1 MQNKIQ
7 DKVIEVLQISP
18 IVPVVVIEDLKDAV
32 PLAQSLIEGGIPII
46 EVTLRSNCALEA
58 IELIAKNVP
67 KMHVGAGTILNLNQL
82 EQAQNRGAEFLISPG
97 LTPSLLEYAKK
108 KDMPLIPGVSSS
120 SEVMQALELG
130 YNALKFFPAEYC
142 GGAKLLNAFNG
153 PFKGVKFCPTGGIS
167 VDNMHAYLKLENV
180 LCVGGSWLTPR
191 NLVQNKEWDKIIE
204 LCKQALANIKT

>member
-1 MQNKIQ
+1 MQ
-7 DKVIEVLQISP
+7 DKIIEILQISP
-18 IVPVVVIEDLKDAV
+18 IVPVVVIEDIKDAV
-32 PLAQSLIEGGIPII
+32 PLAQSLIEGGIQII
-46 EVTLRSNCALEA
+46 EVTLRSSCALEA

-67 KMHVGAGTILNLNQL
+67 KMRVGAGTILNPTQL

-97 LTPSLLEYAKK
+97 LTIKLLEYAKK

-142 GGAKLLNAFNG
+142 GGVKLLNAFNG

-167 VDNMHAYLKLENV
+167 ADNMRSYLNLENV
-180 LCVGGSWLTPR
+180 LCVGGSWLTPK
-191 NLVQNKEWDKIIE
+191 NLIQNKEWDKITEI
-204 LCKQALANIKT
+204 CKRSLALR

>member
-1 MQNKIQ
+1 MQ
-7 DKVIEVLQISP
+7 DKTIEVLQISP
-18 IVPVVVIEDLKDAV
+18 IVPVVVIENIKDAV
-32 PLAQSLIEGGIPII
+32 PLAQSLVEGGIQII
-46 EVTLRSNCALEA
+46 EVTLRSSCALEA

-67 KMHVGAGTILNLNQL
+67 KMRVGAGTILNPTQL

-97 LTPSLLEYAKK
+97 LTIKLLEYAKK

-142 GGAKLLNAFNG
+142 GGVKLLNAFNG

-167 VDNMHAYLKLENV
+167 ADDMRSYLNLENV
-180 LCVGGSWLTPR
+180 LCVGGSWLTPK
-191 NLVQNKEWDKIIE
+191 NLIQNKEWDKITEI
-204 LCKQALANIKT
+204 CKRSLALR

>member
-1 MQNKIQ
+1 MQ
-7 DKVIEVLQISP
+7 DKIIEVLQISP
-18 IVPVVVIEDLKDAV
+18 IIPVVVIEDIKDAV

-46 EVTLRSNCALEA
+46 EVTLRSSCALEA

-67 KMHVGAGTILNLNQL
+67 KMRVGAGTILNPTQL

-97 LTPSLLEYAKK
+97 LTIKLLEHAKK

-130 YNALKFFPAEYC
+130 YSALKFFPAEYC
-142 GGAKLLNAFNG
+142 GGVKLLNAFNG

-167 VDNMHAYLKLENV
+167 ADNMHSYLNLENV
-180 LCVGGSWLTPR
+180 LCVGGSWLTPK
-191 NLVQNKEWDKIIE
+191 NLIQNKEWDKITEI
-204 LCKQALANIKT
+204 CKRSLALR

>member
-1 MQNKIQ
+1 MQ
-7 DKVIEVLQISP
+7 DKIIEVLQISP
-18 IVPVVVIEDLKDAV
+18 IVPVVVIEDIKDAV

-46 EVTLRSNCALEA
+46 EVTLRSSCALEA

-67 KMHVGAGTILNLNQL
+67 KMRVGAGTILNPTQL

-97 LTPSLLEYAKK
+97 LTIKLLEHAKK
-108 KDMPLIPGVSSS
+108 KTMPLIPGVSSS

-142 GGAKLLNAFNG
+142 GGVKLLNAFNG

-167 VDNMHAYLKLENV
+167 VDNMHSYLNLENV
-180 LCVGGSWLTPR
+180 LCVGGSWLTPK
-191 NLVQNKEWDKIIE
+191 NLIQNKEWDKITEI
-204 LCKQALANIKT
+204 CKRALALR

>member
-1 MQNKIQ
+1 MQ
-7 DKVIEVLQISP
+7 DKIIEVLQISP
-18 IVPVVVIEDLKDAV
+18 IVPVVVIENIKDAV

-46 EVTLRSNCALEA
+46 EVTLRSSCALEA

-67 KMHVGAGTILNLNQL
+67 KMRVGVGTILNPTQL

-97 LTPSLLEYAKK
+97 LTIKLLEYAKK

-142 GGAKLLNAFNG
+142 GGVKLLNAFNG

-167 VDNMHAYLKLENV
+167 TDNMHSYLNLENV
-180 LCVGGSWLTPR
+180 LCVGGSWLTPK
-191 NLVQNKEWDKIIE
+191 NLIQNKEWDKITGI
-204 LCKQALANIKT
+204 CKRSLVLR

>member
-1 MQNKIQ
+1 MQ
-7 DKVIEVLQISP
+7 DKTIEVLQISP
-18 IVPVVVIEDLKDAV
+18 IVPVVVIEDLNDAV

-46 EVTLRSNCALEA
+46 EVTLRSSCALEA

-67 KMHVGAGTILNLNQL
+67 KMRVGAGTILNLTQL

-97 LTPSLLEYAKK
+97 LTIKLLEHAKK

-130 YNALKFFPAEYC
+130 YSALKFFPAEYC
-142 GGAKLLNAFNG
+142 GGVKLLNAFNG

-167 VDNMHAYLKLENV
+167 ADNMRSYLNLENV
-180 LCVGGSWLTPR
+180 LCVGGSWLTPKD
-191 NLVQNKEWDKIIE
+191 LIQNKEWDKITEI
-204 LCKQALANIKT
+204 CKRALA

>member
-1 MQNKIQ
+1 MQ
-7 DKVIEVLQISP
+7 DKIIEVLQISP
-18 IVPVVVIEDLKDAV
+18 IIPVVVIEDIKDAV
-32 PLAQSLIEGGIPII
+32 PLAQSLVEGGIPII
-46 EVTLRSNCALEA
+46 EVTLRSSCALEA

-67 KMHVGAGTILNLNQL
+67 KMRVGAGTILNPTQL

-97 LTPSLLEYAKK
+97 LTIKLLEYAKK

-142 GGAKLLNAFNG
+142 GGVKLLNAFNG

-167 VDNMHAYLKLENV
+167 TDNMHSYLNLENV
-180 LCVGGSWLTPR
+180 LCVGGSWLTPK
-191 NLVQNKEWDKIIE
+191 NLIQNKEWDKITEI
-204 LCKQALANIKT
+204 CKRSLALR

>member
-1 MQNKIQ
+1 MQ
-7 DKVIEVLQISP
+7 DKIIEVLQISS
-18 IVPVVVIEDLKDAV
+18 IVPVVVIENIKDAV

-46 EVTLRSNCALEA
+46 EVTLRSSCALEA

-67 KMHVGAGTILNLNQL
+67 KMRVGAGTILNLTQL

-97 LTPSLLEYAKK
+97 LTIKLLEHAKK

-130 YNALKFFPAEYC
+130 YSALKFFPAEYC
-142 GGAKLLNAFNG
+142 GGVKLLNAFNG

-167 VDNMHAYLKLENV
+167 ADNMRSYLDLENV
-180 LCVGGSWLTPR
+180 LCVGGSWLTPKD
-191 NLVQNKEWDKIIE
+191 LIQNKEWDKITEI
-204 LCKQALANIKT
+204 CKRALA

>member
-1 MQNKIQ
+1 MQ
-7 DKVIEVLQISP
+7 DKIIEVLQISP
-18 IVPVVVIEDLKDAV
+18 IVPVVVIEDLNDAV

-46 EVTLRSNCALEA
+46 EVTLRSSCALEA

-67 KMHVGAGTILNLNQL
+67 KMRVGAGTILNLTQL

-97 LTPSLLEYAKK
+97 LTPSLLEHAKK
-108 KDMPLIPGVSSS
+108 KNMPLIPGVSSS

-142 GGAKLLNAFNG
+142 GGVKLLNAFNG

-167 VDNMHAYLKLENV
+167 ADNMRSYLNLENV
-180 LCVGGSWLTPR
+180 LCVGGSWLTPKD
-191 NLVQNKEWDKIIE
+191 LIQNKEWDKITEI
-204 LCKQALANIKT
+204 CKRALALR

>member
-1 MQNKIQ
+1 MQ
-7 DKVIEVLQISP
+7 DKTIEVLQISP
-18 IVPVVVIEDLKDAV
+18 IVPVVVIEDIKDAV

-46 EVTLRSNCALEA
+46 EVTLRSSCALEA

-67 KMHVGAGTILNLNQL
+67 KMHVGAGTILNPTQL

-97 LTPSLLEYAKK
+97 LTIKLLEHAKK

-130 YNALKFFPAEYC
+130 YSALKFFPAEYC
-142 GGAKLLNAFNG
+142 GGVKLLNAFNG

-167 VDNMHAYLKLENV
+167 ADNMRSYLNLENV
-180 LCVGGSWLTPR
+180 LCVGGSWLTPKD
-191 NLVQNKEWDKIIE
+191 LIQNKEWDKITEI
-204 LCKQALANIKT
+204 CKRALA

>member
-1 MQNKIQ
+1 MQ
-7 DKVIEVLQISP
+7 DKIIEILQISP
-18 IVPVVVIEDLKDAV
+18 IVPVVVIENIKDAV

-46 EVTLRSNCALEA
+46 EVTLRSSCALEA

-67 KMHVGAGTILNLNQL
+67 KMHVGAGTILNLTQL

-97 LTPSLLEYAKK
+97 LTIKLLEHAKK

-142 GGAKLLNAFNG
+142 GGVKLLNAFNG
-153 PFKGVKFCPTGGIS
+153 PFKGVKFCPTGGVS
-167 VDNMHAYLKLENV
+167 VDNMRSYLALENV
-180 LCVGGSWLTPR
+180 VCVGGSWLTPKD
-191 NLVQNKEWDKIIE
+191 LVQNKEWDKITEI
-204 LCKQALANIKT
+204 CKRALALR

>member
-1 MQNKIQ
+1 MQ
-7 DKVIEVLQISP
+7 DKIIEILQISP
-18 IVPVVVIEDLKDAV
+18 IVPVVVVENIKDAV

-46 EVTLRSNCALEA
+46 EVTLRSSCALEA

-67 KMHVGAGTILNLNQL
+67 KMRVGAGTILNFIQL

-97 LTPSLLEYAKK
+97 LTIKLLEHAKK

-142 GGAKLLNAFNG
+142 GGVKLLNAFNG

-167 VDNMHAYLKLENV
+167 VDNMRSYLALENV
-180 LCVGGSWLTPR
+180 VCVGGSWLTPKD
-191 NLVQNKEWDKIIE
+191 LVQNKEWDKITEI
-204 LCKQALANIKT
+204 CKRALTLR

>member
-1 MQNKIQ
+1 MQ
-7 DKVIEVLQISP
+7 DKIIEVLQISP
-18 IVPVVVIEDLKDAV
+18 IIPVVVIENIKDAV
-32 PLAQSLIEGGIPII
+32 PLAQSLVEGGIHII
-46 EVTLRSNCALEA
+46 EVTLRSSCALEA

-67 KMHVGAGTILNLNQL
+67 KMRVGTGTILNPTQL

-97 LTPSLLEYAKK
+97 LTIKLLEYAKK

-142 GGAKLLNAFNG
+142 GGVKLLDAFNG

-167 VDNMHAYLKLENV
+167 ADNMHSYLNLENV
-180 LCVGGSWLTPR
+180 LCVGGSWLTPK
-191 NLVQNKEWDKIIE
+191 NLIQNKEWDKITEI
-204 LCKQALANIKT
+204 CKRSLALR

>member
-1 MQNKIQ
+1 MQ
-7 DKVIEVLQISP
+7 DKIIEILQISP
-18 IVPVVVIEDLKDAV
+18 IVPVVVIENIKDAV

-46 EVTLRSNCALEA
+46 EVTLRSSCALEA

-67 KMHVGAGTILNLNQL
+67 KMCVGAGTILNLTQL

-97 LTPSLLEYAKK
+97 LTIKLLEHAKK

-142 GGAKLLNAFNG
+142 GGVKLLNAFNG
-153 PFKGVKFCPTGGIS
+153 PFKGVKFCPTGGVS
-167 VDNMHAYLKLENV
+167 VDNMRSYLALENV
-180 LCVGGSWLTPR
+180 VCVGGSWLTPK
-191 NLVQNKEWDKIIE
+191 NLIQNKEWDKITEI
-204 LCKQALANIKT
+204 CKRALALR

>member
-1 MQNKIQ
+1 MQ
-7 DKVIEVLQISP
+7 DKIIEVLQISP
-18 IVPVVVIEDLKDAV
+18 IVPVVVVEDIKDAV
-32 PLAQSLIEGGIPII
+32 PLAQSLIEGGIHII
-46 EVTLRSNCALEA
+46 EVTLRSSCALEA

-67 KMHVGAGTILNLNQL
+67 KMRMGAGTILNPTQL

-97 LTPSLLEYAKK
+97 LTIKLLEYAKK

-142 GGAKLLNAFNG
+142 GGVKLLNAFNG

-167 VDNMHAYLKLENV
+167 ADNMHSYLNLENV
-180 LCVGGSWLTPR
+180 LCVGGSWLTPK
-191 NLVQNKEWDKIIE
+191 NLIQNKEWDKITEI
-204 LCKQALANIKT
+204 CKRSLALK

>member
-1 MQNKIQ
+1 MQ
-7 DKVIEVLQISP
+7 DKIIEVLQISP
-18 IVPVVVIEDLKDAV
+18 IVPVVVIENIKDAV
-32 PLAQSLIEGGIPII
+32 PLAQSLVEGGIQII
-46 EVTLRSNCALEA
+46 EVTLRSSCALEA

-67 KMHVGAGTILNLNQL
+67 KMRVGAGTILDPTQL

-97 LTPSLLEYAKK
+97 LTIKLLEHAKK

-142 GGAKLLNAFNG
+142 GGVKLLNAFNG

-167 VDNMHAYLKLENV
+167 ADNMHSYLNLENV
-180 LCVGGSWLTPR
+180 LCVGGSWLTPK
-191 NLVQNKEWDKIIE
+191 NLIQNKEWDKITEI
-204 LCKQALANIKT
+204 CKRSLVLR

>member
-1 MQNKIQ
+1 MQ
-7 DKVIEVLQISP
+7 DKIIEVLQISP
-18 IVPVVVIEDLKDAV
+18 IVPVVVVEDIKDAV

-46 EVTLRSNCALEA
+46 EVTLRSSCALEA

-67 KMHVGAGTILNLNQL
+67 KMRVGAGTILNPTQL

-97 LTPSLLEYAKK
+97 LTIKLLEYAKK

-130 YNALKFFPAEYC
+130 YSALKFFPAEYC
-142 GGAKLLNAFNG
+142 GGVKLLNAFNG

-167 VDNMHAYLKLENV
+167 ADNMRSYLNLENV
-180 LCVGGSWLTPR
+180 LCVGGSWLTPK
-191 NLVQNKEWDKIIE
+191 NLIQNKEWDKITEI
-204 LCKQALANIKT
+204 CKRALALR

>member
-1 MQNKIQ
+1 MQ
-7 DKVIEVLQISP
+7 DKIIEVLQISP
-18 IVPVVVIEDLKDAV
+18 IVPVVVIEDLNDAV

-46 EVTLRSNCALEA
+46 EVTLRSSCALEA

-67 KMHVGAGTILNLNQL
+67 KMRVGAGTILNPTQL

-97 LTPSLLEYAKK
+97 LTIKLLEHAKK

-142 GGAKLLNAFNG
+142 GGVKLLNAFNG

-167 VDNMHAYLKLENV
+167 ADNMRSYLNLENV
-180 LCVGGSWLTPR
+180 LCVGGSWLTPK
-191 NLVQNKEWDKIIE
+191 NLIQNKEWDKITEI
-204 LCKQALANIKT
+204 CKRALALR

>member
-1 MQNKIQ
+1 MQ
-7 DKVIEVLQISP
+7 DKIIEVLQISP
-18 IVPVVVIEDLKDAV
+18 IVPVVVIENIKDAV
-32 PLAQSLIEGGIPII
+32 PLAQSLIEGGIQII
-46 EVTLRSNCALEA
+46 EVTLRSSCALEA

-67 KMHVGAGTILNLNQL
+67 KMRVGAGTILNPTQL

-97 LTPSLLEYAKK
+97 LTIRLLEYAKK

-142 GGAKLLNAFNG
+142 GGVKLLNAFNG

-167 VDNMHAYLKLENV
+167 ADNMHSYLNLENV
-180 LCVGGSWLTPR
+180 LCVGGSWLTPK
-191 NLVQNKEWDKIIE
+191 NLIQNKEWDKITEI
-204 LCKQALANIKT
+204 CKRSLALR

>member
-1 MQNKIQ
+1 MQ
-7 DKVIEVLQISP
+7 DKIIEILQISP
-18 IVPVVVIEDLKDAV
+18 IVPVVVIENIKDAV

-46 EVTLRSNCALEA
+46 EVTLRSSCALEA

-67 KMHVGAGTILNLNQL
+67 KMRVGAGTILNLTQL

-97 LTPSLLEYAKK
+97 LTIKLLEHAKK

-142 GGAKLLNAFNG
+142 GGVKLLNAFNG
-153 PFKGVKFCPTGGIS
+153 PFKGVKFCPTGGVS
-167 VDNMHAYLKLENV
+167 VDNMRSYLALENV
-180 LCVGGSWLTPR
+180 VCVGGSWLTPKD
-191 NLVQNKEWDKIIE
+191 LVQNKEWDKITEI
-204 LCKQALANIKT
+204 CKRALALR

>member
-1 MQNKIQ
+1 MQ
-7 DKVIEVLQISP
+7 DKIIEVLQISP
-18 IVPVVVIEDLKDAV
+18 IVPVVVIENIKDAV

-46 EVTLRSNCALEA
+46 EVTLRSSCALEA

-67 KMHVGAGTILNLNQL
+67 KMRVGAGTILNLTQL

-97 LTPSLLEYAKK
+97 LTIKLLEHAKK

-130 YNALKFFPAEYC
+130 YSALKFFPAEYC
-142 GGAKLLNAFNG
+142 GGVKLLNAFNG

-167 VDNMHAYLKLENV
+167 TDNMHSYLNLENV
-180 LCVGGSWLTPR
+180 LCVGGSWLTPK
-191 NLVQNKEWDKIIE
+191 NLIQNKEWDKITEI
-204 LCKQALANIKT
+204 CKRSLALR